1 MSDDVQNKQTENLED
16 ELDVNAVDEQEAQV
30 PDAGDANE
38 QVQALADEI
47 VRLKDTMLREQAETQ
62 NIRRRLQ
69 QKAED
74 DRKRAIEKLVA
85 ELLPVIDN
93 LERAIDAAGDDEH
106 VKAYKEGVELTYKS
120 FVDVLAKFN
129 VQQLN
134 PIGEPFDPQFHEALT
149 MVPNPAMEPNSVM
162 DVMQKGYTLNDRL
175 LRAAKVVVTKEA

>member
-1 MSDDVQNKQTENLED
+1 MSDDDQNKQTENLED
-16 ELDVNAVDEQEAQV
+16 ELDVNAVDEQEAQA

>member
-1 MSDDVQNKQTENLED
+1 MSDDAQNKTADVQEQED
-16 ELDVNAVDEQEAQV
+16 AMLDEQNPSESAQDEDAIETEAS
-30 PDAGDANE
+30 E
-38 QVQALADEI
+38 LEEEI
-47 VRLKDTMLREQAETQ
+47 ARLKDLMLREQAETQ
-62 NIRRRLQ
+62 NFRRRLQ

-74 DRKRAIEKLVA
+74 DRKRALEKFVA

-93 LERAIDAAGDDEH
+93 LERAIDAAGDNEH

-120 FVDVLAKFN
+120 FVDALAKFN

-134 PIGEPFDPQFHEALT
+134 PVGEPFDPQFHEALT

-175 LRAAKVVVTKEA
+175 VRAAKVVVTKEA

>member
-16 ELDVNAVDEQEAQV
+16 ELDVNAVDEQEAQA